1 MDADRT
7 EVPMD
12 SLRHHPF
19 VVLFIAAIVTTTAQG
34 QHQDKFRQLDELLPT
49 PNTYRTA
56 SGAPG
61 HDYWQ
66 QKVDYAIDVTLD
78 ADRHWITGSERITYQ
93 NNSPDTLTYLWVQL
107 DQNNFEP
114 DSKRATTATM
124 RPMRRNPT
132 ISSGEITFDSL
143 DQILTKPEFEGG
155 HRITAVRS
163 GAGADLVHTINGT
176 MMRIEL
182 SKPLPP
188 STSTIVIIEWNF
200 PITEHRIFRARS
212 GREHFE
218 DDDNWLYEIAQ
229 WFPRL
234 AVYSDAN
241 GWQNKQFITSE
252 FALEF
257 GDYTVNITVPEDFV
271 VASSGVLQNDEEVLT
286 EEQRARID
294 EARTA
299 DTPVFIIT
307 PEEAEANES
316 NRAEGTKTWSF
327 EAENVRDFAWAAS
340 RKFIWD
346 AQGFE
351 LDGHFT
357 LAMSFWPKEG
367 DPLWSQYS
375 TNAVLQALESYGSH
389 LFPCP
394 YPVMISVNGPVGGM
408 EYPMI
413 TFNGARPQDD
423 GTYGPYTKYGLISV
437 IIHEVG
443 HTWFPMI
450 VNSDERQWT
459 WMDEGTNTFMQFLA
473 EQEWEDEYPSRRGF
487 PRKLTNYFR
496 DTNKVPV
503 MTDGDSVLQLGNNAY
518 GKIGV
523 ALNIL
528 RETVLGREL
537 FDYAFQEYANRWKF
551 KKPEP
556 ADLFRTMED
565 ASGTDLD
572 WFWRGWLYENESVD
586 ISIEGLTLYDLDTGD
601 PARDKAKDRTEHDEE
616 APEITRLRNAEKT
629 KRVDN
634 HPELF
639 DFYDDYDEFA
649 VTPDEREKFDEL
661 LEDLT
666 DREREL
672 METAKFFYAADFAN
686 LGGTVMPIILKINY
700 ANDSSDWLRIPA
712 EIWRYNNKTVSRMIL
727 SDTEIESIELDPYQE
742 TGDINTQ
749 NNRFPRIVQEK
760 RFKVVPK
767 EDPPKNPMQELN
779 EQSESEE
786 EDSDEE
792 PAASDN

>member
-1 MDADRT
+1 MDRFRFRSS
-7 EVPMD
+7 M
-12 SLRHHPF
+12 
-19 VVLFIAAIVTTTAQG
+19 IVMALVATAG
-34 QHQDKFRQLDELLPT
+34 YAQHDDKFRQLDELLPT

-66 QKVDYAIDVTLD
+66 QKVDYEIDVTLD
-78 ADRHWITGSERITYQ
+78 ADRHWMTGSERITYH

-114 DSKRATTATM
+114 DSKRAITATM

-132 ISSGEITFDSL
+132 IGEGEITFDGL
-143 DQILTKPEFEGG
+143 DQLLTQPEFEGG
-155 HRITAVRS
+155 HRITSVRS
-163 GAGADLVHTINGT
+163 GAGADLAHTINGT
-176 MMRIEL
+176 MMRVEL
-182 SKPLPP
+182 AKPLPP
-188 STSTIVIIEWNF
+188 KASTVVLIDWNY
-200 PITEHRIFRARS
+200 PITEHRIFAARS

-234 AVYSDAN
+234 AVYSDAK
-241 GWQNKQFITSE
+241 GWQNKQFMTSE

-257 GDYTVNITVPEDFV
+257 GDYTVRITVPEDFV
-271 VASSGVLQNDEEVLT
+271 VASTGVLQNDEQVLT
-286 EEQRARID
+286 EQQRARL
-294 EARTA
+294 EQARSA
-299 DTPVFIIT
+299 DAPVFIIT
-307 PEEAEANES
+307 PDEAKANES
-316 NRAEGTKTWSF
+316 SRADGTKTWEF
-327 EAENVRDFAWAAS
+327 AAENVRDFGWAAS

-375 TNAVLQALESYGSH
+375 THAVLQALESYGKH

-423 GTYGPYTKYGLISV
+423 GTYGEYTKYGLISV

-450 VNSDERQWT
+450 VNSDEREWT
-459 WMDEGTNTFMQFLA
+459 WMDEGMNTFTQFLA
-473 EQEWEDEYPSRRGF
+473 EQDWEDEYPSGRGF

-496 DTNKVPV
+496 DTNRVPV
-503 MTDGDSVLQLGNNAY
+503 MTNGDSLLQVGSNAY
-518 GKIGV
+518 GKVAV

-537 FDYAFQEYANRWKF
+537 FDYAFQEYAHRWKF

-572 WFWRGWLYENESVD
+572 WFWRGWFYENESVD
-586 ISIEGLTLYDLDTGD
+586 IAIEGLTLYDLDTGD
-601 PARDKAKDRTEHDEE
+601 PARAKAKDRAEHEAE
-616 APEITRLRNAEKT
+616 APELTRLRNAENV
-629 KRVDN
+629 KRVDQ
-634 HPELF
+634 HPELL
-639 DFYDDYDEFA
+639 DFYDEYDEFA
-649 VTPDEREKFDEL
+649 VTPKEREKFDEL
-661 LEDLT
+661 LEGLS

-700 ANDSSDWLRIPA
+700 DNDTSEWLRIPA
-712 EIWRYNNKTVSRMIL
+712 EVWRYNNKHVSKLLL
-727 SDTEIESIELDPYQE
+727 SDHKIECIELDPYQE
-742 TGDINTQ
+742 TGDTNTQ
-749 NNRFPRIVQEK
+749 NNRFPRIVEEK

-767 EDPPKNPMQELN
+767 KDRPKNPMQEQR
-779 EQSESEE
+779 EATEETGDESSEKAG
-786 EDSDEE
+786 DSA
-792 PAASDN
+792 P

>member
-1 MDADRT
+1 MDRT
-7 EVPMD
+7 
-12 SLRHHPF
+12 RYQF
-19 VVLFIAAIVTTTAQG
+19 YALFLMAATFAATAHA

-66 QKVDYAIDVTLD
+66 QKVDYEIDVTLD

-114 DSKRATTATM
+114 ESKRALTATM

-132 ISSGEITFDSL
+132 ITGGEVSFDTL
-143 DQILTKPEFEGG
+143 DRILTQPEFEGG
-155 HRITAVRS
+155 HRITKVRS
-163 GAGADLVHTINGT
+163 GAGADLDHTINGT
-176 MMRIEL
+176 MMRVEL

-188 STSTIVIIEWNF
+188 SQSTVFSIDWNY
-200 PITEHRIFRARS
+200 PINEHRVVPARS

-241 GWQNKQFITSE
+241 GWQNKQFISSE

-257 GDYTVNITVPEDFV
+257 GDYTVRITAPEDFV
-271 VASSGVLQNDEEVLT
+271 VASSGVLQNDEAVLT
-286 EEQRARID
+286 EEQRARLEQAAISD
-294 EARTA
+294 S
-299 DTPVFIIT
+299 PVMIIT
-307 PEEAEANES
+307 PEEALVNES
-316 NRAEGTKTWSF
+316 SRAESTKTWEF
-327 EAENVRDFAWAAS
+327 VAENVRDFAWAAS

-357 LAMSFWPKEG
+357 LAMSYWPKEG

-375 TNAVLQALESYGSH
+375 TNAILQALESYGNH

-423 GTYGPYTKYGLISV
+423 GTYGEYTKFGLISV

-450 VNSDERQWT
+450 INSDERQWT
-459 WMDEGTNTFMQFLA
+459 WMDEGTNSFTQFLA

-496 DTNKVPV
+496 DTNRVPV
-503 MTDGDSVLQLGNNAY
+503 MTDGDSLLQTGSNAY
-518 GKIGV
+518 GKVAV

-528 RETVLGREL
+528 RETILGREL
-537 FDYAFQEYANRWKF
+537 FDYAFKEYANRWKF

-572 WFWRGWLYENESVD
+572 WFWRGWLYENDSVD
-586 ISIEGLTLYDLDTGD
+586 IALEGLTLYDLDTGD
-601 PARDKAKDRTEHDEE
+601 PARDKAKDRTEKEEE
-616 APEITRLRNAEKT
+616 APLLTRVRNAEFT
-629 KRVDN
+629 KRVDK

-649 VTPDEREKFDEL
+649 VTPDERKKFDEL
-661 LEDLT
+661 LEELT

-672 METAKFFYAADFAN
+672 METAKYFYGAEFTN
-686 LGGTVMPIILKINY
+686 IGGTVMPLILRINY
-700 ANDSSDWLRIPA
+700 ANNSSEWLRIPA
-712 EIWRYNNKTVSRMIL
+712 EIWRYNNERVSKLIL
-727 SDTEIESIELDPYQE
+727 SDKEIISIELDPYEE

-760 RFKVVPK
+760 RFRVVPS
-767 EDPPKNPMQELN
+767 EDPRKNPMQI
-779 EQSESEE
+779 QRASEE
-786 EDSDEE
+786 KEEEAETVDTETADE
-792 PAASDN
+792 PDA

>member
-1 MDADRT
+1 
-7 EVPMD
+7 MD
-12 SLRHHPF
+12 SARHRPH
-19 VVLFIAAIVTTTAQG
+19 FIMLLTALVTSAAYAQ
-34 QHQDKFRQLDELLPT
+34 HHDKFRQLDELWPT

-61 HDYWQ
+61 HEYWQ
-66 QKVDYAIDVTLD
+66 QKVDYEIDVALD
-78 ADRHWITGSERITYQ
+78 PARHWITGSERITYQ
-93 NNSPDTLTYLWVQL
+93 NNSPDTLTYLWIQL

-114 DSKRATTATM
+114 DSKRATTSTM

-132 ISSGEITFDSL
+132 IGDGEITFDSL

-155 HRITAVRS
+155 HRITSVRS
-163 GAGADLVHTINGT
+163 GAGVDLAHTINST

-188 STSTIVIIEWNF
+188 STSTVVSIDWNF
-200 PITEHRIFRARS
+200 PVTEHRIFAARS
-212 GREHFE
+212 GREYFE

-257 GDYTVNITVPEDFV
+257 GDYVVRITVPEDFV
-271 VASSGVLQNDEEVLT
+271 VASTGVLQNDDAVLT
-286 EEQRARID
+286 DDQRARLE
-294 EARTA
+294 EARKA
-299 DTPVFIIT
+299 DAPVFIIT
-307 PEEAEANES
+307 PDEAKANES
-316 NRAEGTKTWSF
+316 GRMEGTKTWEF
-327 EAENVRDFAWAAS
+327 KAENVRDFAWATS

-351 LDGHFT
+351 LNGHFT

-375 TNAVLQALESYGSH
+375 THAVLQALESYGNH

-413 TFNGARPQDD
+413 TFNGARPRDD

-459 WMDEGTNTFMQFLA
+459 WMDEGTNTFTQFLA

-487 PRKLTNYFR
+487 PRTLTGYFR
-496 DTNKVPV
+496 DTQKVPV
-503 MTDGDSVLQLGNNAY
+503 MTDGDSILQLGNNAY
-518 GKIGV
+518 GKAAV

-528 RETVLGREL
+528 RETVLGRDL
-537 FDYAFQEYANRWKF
+537 FDYAFKEYANRWKF

-572 WFWRGWLYENESVD
+572 WFWRAWFYENESVD
-586 ISIEGLTLYDLDTGD
+586 IAIEGLTLYDLDTGD
-601 PARDKAKDRTEHDEE
+601 PARDKAKDRAERDSE
-616 APEITRLRNAEKT
+616 APELTRLRNADKT
-629 KRVDN
+629 KRVDK

-649 VTPDEREKFDEL
+649 VTPDERKKFDEL
-661 LEDLT
+661 VEGLT
-666 DREREL
+666 DREREI
-672 METAKFFYAADFAN
+672 METTKYFYAADFAN
-686 LGGTVMPIILKINY
+686 LGGAVMPIILKINY
-700 ANDSSDWLRIPA
+700 ANDSSEWLRIPA
-712 EIWRYNNKTVSRMIL
+712 EVWRYDNEHVSKLIL
-727 SDTEIESIELDPYQE
+727 SDKEIESLELDPYQE

-749 NNRFPRIVQEK
+749 NNRFPRVVEEK
-760 RFKVVPK
+760 RFKVVPRK
-767 EDPPKNPMQELN
+767 DFPKNPMQKLQ
-779 EQSESEE
+779 EQSEKEDDPAEE
-786 EDSDEE
+786 T
-792 PAASDN
+792 PANNEAS

>member
-1 MDADRT
+1 
-7 EVPMD
+7 MD
-12 SLRHHPF
+12 STRYQPHVFFL
-19 VVLFIAAIVTTTAQG
+19 LAAIMATAG
-34 QHQDKFRQLDELLPT
+34 HAQHQDKFRQLDELLPT

-66 QKVDYAIDVTLD
+66 QKVDYEIDVTLD
-78 ADRHWITGSERITYQ
+78 PGRHWITGSERITYY
-93 NNSPDTLTYLWVQL
+93 NNSPDTLTYLWIQL

-114 DSKRATTATM
+114 ASKRALTASM

-132 ISSGEITFDSL
+132 ISEGEVTFDTL
-143 DQILTKPEFEGG
+143 DQILTKPEFDGG
-155 HRITAVRS
+155 HRITSVRS
-163 GAGADLVHTINGT
+163 GAGADLAHTINGT
-176 MMRIEL
+176 MMRVDL

-188 STSTIVIIEWNF
+188 STSTVLSIDWNY
-200 PITEHRIFRARS
+200 PITENRIFRARS

-241 GWQNKQFITSE
+241 GWQNKQFMTSE

-257 GDYTVNITVPEDFV
+257 GDYTVRITVPEDFV
-271 VASSGVLQNDEEVLT
+271 VASTGVLQNDEAVLS
-286 EEQRARID
+286 EDQRARL
-294 EARTA
+294 ERARTA
-299 DTPVFIIT
+299 DAPVFIIT
-307 PEEAEANES
+307 PDEAEANES
-316 NRAEGTKTWSF
+316 SRAEGAQTWEF
-327 EAENVRDFAWAAS
+327 AAENVRDFAWAAS

-367 DPLWSQYS
+367 EPLWSQYS
-375 TNAVLQALESYGSH
+375 TNAVLQALESYGNH
-389 LFPCP
+389 LFPSP

-459 WMDEGTNTFMQFLA
+459 WMDEGMNTFTQFLA

-487 PRKLTNYFR
+487 PRKLTAYFR
-496 DTNKVPV
+496 DTNTVPV
-503 MTDGDSVLQLGNNAY
+503 MTDGDSILQLGNNAY
-518 GKIGV
+518 GKVAV

-528 RETVLGREL
+528 RETILGREL
-537 FDYAFQEYANRWKF
+537 FDYAFKEYANRWKF

-586 ISIEGLTLYDLDTGD
+586 ISIESLTLYDLDTGD
-601 PARDKAKDRTEHDEE
+601 PARDKAKDRTEKDNE
-616 APEITRLRNAEKT
+616 APELTRLRNADFI
-629 KRVDN
+629 KRVDK

-649 VTPDEREKFDEL
+649 VTPDEREKFDAL

-666 DREREL
+666 EREREI
-672 METAKFFYAADFAN
+672 METTKYFYAAEFAN

-700 ANDSSDWLRIPA
+700 TNDSSEWLRFPA
-712 EIWRYNNKTVSRMIL
+712 EIWRYNNERVSRLIL
-727 SDTEIESIELDPYQE
+727 SDKKIESIELDPYQE

-760 RFKVVPK
+760 RFKVVPVK
-767 EDPPKNPMQELN
+767 DRPKNPMQELR
-779 EQSESEE
+779 EQAEAEE
-786 EDSDEE
+786 AETDEDPVD
-792 PAASDN
+792 ASP